1 MIKFLEYRKW
11 IQLFN
16 KYRFSNWETSDNN
29 SIMFTIEGDA
39 YVVLDV
45 NHGEV
50 YVEQFETV
58 YDLEKF
64 YETKVNYLPGLQ
76 ATLFDYQEEKV

>member
-16 KYRFSNWETSDNN
+16 KYRFSNWKTSDNN

-45 NHGEV
+45 NYGEV
-50 YVEQFETV
+50 YVEQFKTI
-58 YDLEKF
+58 YDLEQF
-64 YETKVNYLPGLQ
+64 YENTVNYEPGLQ
-76 ATLFDYQEEKV
+76 ATLFD